1 MYCSISCIDCQGW
14 GHYTV
19 FEIIIAKNTVVYAV
33 RQPVNYTLIQA
44 NTRLG
49 QYYYSGENQ
58 DQNVDFSR
66 CHYLWAQNCVNLVP
80 PDQTNKEK
88 VDNLRS

>member
-1 MYCSISCIDCQGW
+1 M
-14 GHYTV
+14 
-19 FEIIIAKNTVVYAV
+19 FELYRNAVVNAV
-33 RQPVNYTLIQA
+33 RQPVKYTLIQA